1 MRAFA
6 ILSGLA
12 ALSSAVAAPLTGCTS
27 ELFCDSSATLNA
39 RSGGVCLAELCVDAS
54 QAGAAPLKRDAP
66 TVPSKAS
73 VYADLTN
80 SERLARGLPLKPPA
94 RRTKAARDGAA
105 SPVPSYTAKGH
116 LLVRDAGDNSV
127 IGYASKTVST
137 ATLITPDLVNA
148 LTVSITLP
156 VGATSGSQ
164 LNLAQVDSPN
174 AFTSFGLVQG
184 RDSTTTD
191 ISTGSFNYLYIS
203 STNDT
208 AAGSSPQQPG
218 NMPSNSLGT
227 TRSSESAVWTIDM
240 VSGTVFPTWIN
251 SGGVAATT
259 QLFTQSN
266 ALYAGGDADAF
277 GARYPS
283 PVTLITLTWVPAV

>member
-12 ALSSAVAAPLTGCTS
+12 ALSSVVAAPLSGCTS
-27 ELFCDSSATLNA
+27 ELFCESSAALDA
-39 RSGGVCLAELCVDAS
+39 RSGGVCLAELCVDGN
-54 QAGAAPLKRDAP
+54 QTAAPLKRDAP
-66 TVPSKAS
+66 VPSKAS
-73 VYADLTN
+73 VYADLPN
-80 SERLARGLPLKPPA
+80 SERLARGFPLKPPA

-116 LLVRDAGDNSV
+116 LLVRNAGDNSV

-208 AAGSSPQQPG
+208 PAGSSPQQPG
-218 NMPSNSLGT
+218 NMPSNSLGI
-227 TRSSESAVWTIDM
+227 TRSSESAVWTIDI

-277 GARYPS
+277 RARYPS